1 MSNSEQTTKAK
12 QTAEKPKLTPEQR
25 EAQRKQALDDAAK
38 KAVSSVTNLRAYL
51 AVQSRFERY
60 STNNNLLIFAQRPD
74 ATRLKSLELWN
85 KEKKWIREGA
95 KAVAIYEPV
104 RKQGKDGKTYLAH
117 TLNNTCVA
125 PPRMLIAFLENH
137 LQADGSVTIPEVLQ
151 PYMGGL
157 KVMVPTNKKN

>member
-85 KEKKWIREGA
+85 KEKNTDHNADDDTDGLVDIELGFGIGNGSLRL
-95 KAVAIYEPV
+95 AVNLVALVVDGFLRAIE
-104 RKQGKDGKTYLAH
+104 
-117 TLNNTCVA
+117 
-125 PPRMLIAFLENH
+125 
-137 LQADGSVTIPEVLQ
+137 EVFDF
-151 PYMGGL
+151 
-157 KVMVPTNKKN
+157 VDHDF

>member
-1 MSNSEQTTKAK
+1 MSNSEQTTKAE

-85 KEKKWIREGA
+85 KEKKLFIRFVLA
-95 KAVAIYEPV
+95 KAAVTWGLDRYT
-104 RKQGKDGKTYLAH
+104 G
-117 TLNNTCVA
+117 C
-125 PPRMLIAFLENH
+125 IAVDCFL
-137 LQADGSVTIPEVLQ
+137 LSRSTICF
-151 PYMGGL
+151 
-157 KVMVPTNKKN
+157 

>member
-1 MSNSEQTTKAK
+1 MSNSEQTTKAE

-38 KAVSSVTNLRAYL
+38 KAVSSATNLRAYL

-104 RKQGKDGKTYLAH
+104 RKQGKDGKTYTRISRPLARYWSCLRRERS
-117 TLNNTCVA
+117 TRRTAISRAYSTKCLA
-125 PPRMLIAFLENH
+125 ILR
-137 LQADGSVTIPEVLQ
+137 GSIRDISR
-151 PYMGGL
+151 
-157 KVMVPTNKKN
+157 

>member
-1 MSNSEQTTKAK
+1 MSNSEQTTKAE

-85 KEKKWIREGA
+85 KEKKLFIRFVLA
-95 KAVAIYEPV
+95 KAAVTWGLDRYTGCIAVDCFLLSRSTICF
-104 RKQGKDGKTYLAH
+104 
-117 TLNNTCVA
+117 LN
-125 PPRMLIAFLENH
+125 RRSIF
-137 LQADGSVTIPEVLQ
+137 SVCLSMPSR
-151 PYMGGL
+151 
-157 KVMVPTNKKN
+157 

>member
-12 QTAEKPKLTPEQR
+12 QTAEKSKLTPEQR

-85 KEKKWIREGA
+85 KEKKWIREG
-95 KAVAIYEPV
+95 
-104 RKQGKDGKTYLAH
+104 GKGS
-117 TLNNTCVA
+117 C
-125 PPRMLIAFLENH
+125 H
-137 LQADGSVTIPEVLQ
+137 L
-151 PYMGGL
+151 
-157 KVMVPTNKKN
+157 

>member
-104 RKQGKDGKTYLAH
+104 RKQGKENGIWVILDYGEIVVHVFQSQY
-117 TLNNTCVA
+117 
-125 PPRMLIAFLENH
+125 RDFYRLED
-137 LQADGSVTIPEVLQ
+137 LWADA
-151 PYMGGL
+151 
-157 KVMVPTNKKN
+157 KRTNFTD